1 MNLSRVSP
9 LNQKIL
15 VFIEHLNLTLSLCV
29 CSEVLPIG
37 VNPLPMLVFDVS
49 DVQTS
54 LTRLLSLGA
63 EMDGAIQYSLEGN
76 RVGLLLTVLFLLC
89 FRFA

>member
-1 MNLSRVSP
+1 MLPAVNSSP
-9 LNQKIL
+9 MI
-15 VFIEHLNLTLSLCV
+15 
-29 CSEVLPIG
+29 
-37 VNPLPMLVFDVS
+37 VFDVT

-76 RVGLLLTVLFLLC
+76 KVGSATVSFKLPLLLLL
-89 FRFA
+89 RKSPSRLGPVRRRN

>member
-1 MNLSRVSP
+1 MLPAEVNSSP
-9 LNQKIL
+9 MI
-15 VFIEHLNLTLSLCV
+15 
-29 CSEVLPIG
+29 
-37 VNPLPMLVFDVS
+37 VFDVS

-76 RVGLLLTVLFLLC
+76 KVGALAVSF
-89 FRFA
+89 